1 MSFDNRMN
9 SEIDNSEQNS
19 EQNGNDYL
27 HVDKLIEIIE
37 YYQNIIRNLTEE
49 NYRLNS
55 MLNKHRTND

>member
-9 SEIDNSEQNS
+9 SEIDNS